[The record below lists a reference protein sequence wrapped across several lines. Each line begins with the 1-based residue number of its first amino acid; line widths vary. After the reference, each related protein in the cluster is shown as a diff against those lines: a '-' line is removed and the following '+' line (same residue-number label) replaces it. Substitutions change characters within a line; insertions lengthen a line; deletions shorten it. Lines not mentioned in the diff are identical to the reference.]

1 MTEGNAPAPP
11 PAPPAK
17 TAEDEDLPMGTIFAV
32 AMTILAFFTLAVLF
46 TGWLMKSTERA
57 QNPAGPAAVGSAV
70 GKQQIGMVEETLF
83 ERQRRAELLR
93 EQQRQQLHSY
103 GWVSR
108 QPPVIHLPIERAMEL
123 VAQGK
128 RPGGAP

>member
-1 MTEGNAPAPP
+1 MTEGNAPGAP
-11 PAPPAK
+11 PAPPLK

-32 AMTILAFFTLAVLF
+32 AVGILTFFTLAVLF
-46 TGWLMKSTERA
+46 TGWLMKKTEA
-57 QNPAGPAAVGSAV
+57 EANPTGGPGVGASV
-70 GKQQIGMVEETLF
+70 GKPQVGMLEQTLF

-108 QPPVIHLPIERAMEL
+108 QPPLIHIPIERAMEL

-128 RPGGAP
+128 RPGGTP